1 MCRAHSK
8 INTIIINK
16 KAVKWHIGGYTLGE
30 WGPKNGRYA
39 CHYIGIHCI
48 NTEMKFGSYPS
59 TWEQWGY
66 ILFWGKAEK

>member
-30 WGPKNGRYA
+30 GGPTNGRYA
-39 CHYIGIHCI
+39 CHCIDIHWD

-59 TWEQWGY
+59 TWEQ
-66 ILFWGKAEK
+66 